1 MIIKLFDTLR
11 RRMDDH
17 HENFTKELQNIKKNQ
32 SWRITEIKSRI
43 EGINNELDD
52 TEEQIS
58 NMQDKSDG
66 NHWN

>member
-17 HENFTKELQNIKKNQ
+17 HENFTKELQNIKNQ